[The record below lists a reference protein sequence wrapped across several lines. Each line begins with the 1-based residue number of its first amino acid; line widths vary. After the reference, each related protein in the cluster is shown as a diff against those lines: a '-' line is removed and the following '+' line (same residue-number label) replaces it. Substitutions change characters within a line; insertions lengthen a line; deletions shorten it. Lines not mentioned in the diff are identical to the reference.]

1 MSDQTL
7 KHLAGQHNQKKHG
20 SRGGVKVSNEAI
32 SGLDKQVQA
41 HYDGLSEGD
50 KVKFRLA
57 WYRET
62 KKNPSANSFD
72 FMQQHILKQNPG
84 IHSTPLDTKGKN
96 TREKGDITGMPKP
109 GTKEYDD
116 DVMKLVSEHNA
127 MVDRNGYNG
136 LSKYGYPQNYSEPIR
151 FQTTEQ
157 AHAWLEEYSGQM
169 TDGKYE
175 NHRVNNADYGMAG
188 NGRGKW
194 TSGRSSPASRLY
206 ATKIIVD
213 PSKPPSFPQRFT
225 EDHKLSF
232 RDLNWLFDKQHGNAA
247 YGGSGRSVRD
257 IFSNMS
263 DAQVKT
269 IAAQITAAIQ
279 GKVYD
284 GSH

>member
-62 KKNPSANSFD
+62 KKNPAADSFD

-96 TREKGDITGMPKP
+96 TREKSDITGMPKP

-116 DVMKLVSEHNA
+116 HVMKLVSEHNA
-127 MVDRNGYNG
+127 WAKKAGDPKDWTSYGDRSGYE
-136 LSKYGYPQNYSEPIR
+136 KPIR
-151 FQTTEQ
+151 FQTMEQ

-175 NHRVNNADYGMAG
+175 NHRVNNQDFGYVRPRG
-188 NGRGKW
+188 NQS
-194 TSGRSSPASRLY
+194 SGRQSPASKLY
-206 ATKIIVD
+206 NTRIVVD
-213 PSKPPSFPQRFT
+213 PSKPPSFPSAFT
-225 EDHKLSF
+225 GGNHNLSF

-279 GKVYD
+279 GK
-284 GSH
+284 